1 MGMRNGF
8 FAVVLLDHCFPVDL
22 KFRMLVFIGEGK
34 PEDLEKTH
42 GTGTR
47 TRTRTRTKTKTR
59 TRTADKIT
67 SHVRP
72 GLEVK
77 PGP

>member
-1 MGMRNGF
+1 MGF

-47 TRTRTRTKTKTR
+47 TRTKTR

-77 PGP
+77 HGP

>member
-1 MGMRNGF
+1 MGF

-34 PEDLEKTH
+34 PEDQEKTH
-42 GTGTR
+42 GAGTR
-47 TRTRTRTKTKTR
+47 TRTRTRTT
-59 TRTADKIT
+59 DKIT

>member
-1 MGMRNGF
+1 MGF

-42 GTGTR
+42 GAGTR
-47 TRTRTRTKTKTR
+47 IRTRTR
-59 TRTADKIT
+59 TRTADKIIPY
-67 SHVRP
+67 VRP

>member
-1 MGMRNGF
+1 MGF

-22 KFRMLVFIGEGK
+22 KFRMLVFNGEGK

-42 GTGTR
+42 GAGTR
-47 TRTRTRTKTKTR
+47 TRTRTRT
-59 TRTADKIT
+59 ADKIIP
-67 SHVRP
+67 HVRP

>member
-1 MGMRNGF
+1 MGF

-34 PEDLEKTH
+34 PEDQEKTH
-42 GTGTR
+42 GAGTR
-47 TRTRTRTKTKTR
+47 TRTKTR
-59 TRTADKIT
+59 TRTADKIIP
-67 SHVRP
+67 HVRP

>member
-1 MGMRNGF
+1 MGF

-47 TRTRTRTKTKTR
+47 TRT
-59 TRTADKIT
+59 ADKIT

>member
-1 MGMRNGF
+1 MGF

-42 GTGTR
+42 GAG
-47 TRTRTRTKTKTR
+47 TRTRTKTR
-59 TRTADKIT
+59 TKTADKIT

>member
-1 MGMRNGF
+1 MGF

-47 TRTRTRTKTKTR
+47 TRTKTR

>member
-1 MGMRNGF
+1 MGF

-22 KFRMLVFIGEGK
+22 KFGMLVFIEEGK

-42 GTGTR
+42 GAGTR
-47 TRTRTRTKTKTR
+47 TRTRTRT
-59 TRTADKIT
+59 ADKIIPY
-67 SHVRP
+67 VRL

>member
-1 MGMRNGF
+1 MGF

-42 GTGTR
+42 GAGTR
-47 TRTRTRTKTKTR
+47 TRTRTRT
-59 TRTADKIT
+59 ADKII

>member
-1 MGMRNGF
+1 MGF

-34 PEDLEKTH
+34 PEDEEKTH
-42 GTGTR
+42 GAGTR
-47 TRTRTRTKTKTR
+47 TRTRTRT
-59 TRTADKIT
+59 ADKII

>member
-1 MGMRNGF
+1 MGF

-47 TRTRTRTKTKTR
+47 TRTKTS